1 MREAN
6 VVVVL
11 ISGGGGGGGETYLVS
26 RHQIPSYAIL
36 MLPGSRQ
43 ILSLLN
49 IYRWSADFQR
59 ISDSGGGGE
68 GGGWGGCSGR

>member
-1 MREAN
+1 MD
-6 VVVVL
+6 
-11 ISGGGGGGGETYLVS
+11 GGGATYLVS

-68 GGGWGGCSGR
+68 GEGKWEVRGEENWVS